1 MKIKSTYLIITI
13 AIIAIVIIYF
23 SFFWPPVSE
32 EELAGT
38 IGKAD
43 KYQSEQMKES
53 DIKLRSDFVKD
64 TAELRKSINDL
75 VDFAVFNRQTITNIE
90 SWWLPQLEKYYSSTV
105 SQKNLLYLRDYVE
118 LLKNSGKNIQS
129 IVEMLADFYYKRNSD
144 KSVDVDSK
152 LVSFANFVN
161 QMMERDSIFET
172 IIADIDKTVKNSI
185 ESKGRSEQIK
195 KLQEIRDKM
204 LYTSLIYAA
213 NMRDEDMIIR
223 CAGLEVYKI
232 DNINLTAQVASS
244 VNDAMVKCVND
255 LLVGF
260 GNTTGLKSLIEP
272 QQNSNFYEGLVYS
285 DLVEPPGVN
294 ANFVVKSGSFGIPIG
309 VCSQFGKDLGVIRS
323 GNGIALNKEIYVG
336 FIKNAAQMGLPK
348 WESTATLGRYV
359 VEMTNRQ

>member
-1 MKIKSTYLIITI
+1 MKKKSTYFIILI

-38 IGKAD
+38 VGKAD
-43 KYQSEQMKES
+43 KYQSEQIKES

-75 VDFAVFNRQTITNIE
+75 VNFAIFTKQTVTNIE

-118 LLKNSGKNIQS
+118 LLKNSSKNIQT
-129 IVEMLADFYYKRNSD
+129 IVEMLADFYFKRSTD
-144 KSVDVDSK
+144 KSIDIESK
-152 LVSFANFVN
+152 LIGFANFVS
-161 QMMERDSIFET
+161 QMVERDSIFET

-213 NMRDEDMIIR
+213 NLRDEDMIIR
-223 CAGLEVYKI
+223 CAGLEVYKV
-232 DNINLTAQVASS
+232 DNIQLSQETANV
-244 VNDAMVKCVND
+244 VTDAMVKCVKELMGRYTNIPD
-255 LLVGF
+255 L
-260 GNTTGLKSLIEP
+260 TGLIHP
-272 QQNSNFYEGLVYS
+272 VQNINFFQET
-285 DLVEPPGVN
+285 VN
-294 ANFVVKSGSFGIPIG
+294 LKFIKSGIGMYYEPIG
-309 VCSQFGKDLGVIRS
+309 VCTQFGKDLGIILE
-323 GNGIALNKEIYVG
+323 GNEVSLSKDVYNNYALL
-336 FIKNAAQMGLPK
+336 FPRGLPQIL
-348 WESTATLGRYV
+348 ENNTLYSYIKFLQ
-359 VEMTNRQ
+359 EE

>member
-1 MKIKSTYLIITI
+1 MKIKSTYLIISI
-13 AIIAIVIIYF
+13 AIIAIVVIYF

-32 EELAGT
+32 EELAGA

-75 VDFAVFNRQTITNIE
+75 VNFAVFNRQTITNIE
-90 SWWLPQLEKYYSSTV
+90 SWWLPQLEKYYSTTV

-129 IVEMLADFYYKRNSD
+129 IVEMLADFYYNRNSD

-152 LVSFANFVN
+152 LASFANFVN
-161 QMMERDSIFET
+161 QMVERDSIFET

-185 ESKGRSEQIK
+185 ESKGRSEQIN

-223 CAGLEVYKI
+223 CAGMEVYKV
-232 DNINLTAQVASS
+232 DNIGLTGQAANA
-244 VNDAMVKCVND
+244 VNSAMVACSNEIKMVFSKTG
-255 LLVGF
+255 GF
-260 GNTTGLKSLIEP
+260 GSLIEP
-272 QQNSNFYEGLVYS
+272 VQNANFYKGLVYS
-285 DLVEPPGVN
+285 DLVEPGQN
-294 ANFVVKSGSFGIPIG
+294 ANSDIKSTMVIGVPIG
-309 VCSQFGKDLGVIRS
+309 CCSQFGKDVGLVYVGQTATLS
-323 GNGIALNKEIYVG
+323 QEIYRNYQQCVP
-336 FIKNAAQMGLPK
+336 MGLPDISSSMVLSK
-348 WESTATLGRYV
+348 YV
-359 VEMTNRQ
+359 GMIYAL